1 MSNTLNLSILEKLL
15 ALQARLGVQFRMPGK
30 LGLSL
35 IDATWEGKGWA
46 DFHAVYSSQEEKQPR
61 TRRNVLLAIGELTSK
76 NLGILTDMPSSG
88 NITTNSSL
96 ALVGDTLL
104 RTVVTEVIFQN
115 RKGIS
120 VGQLADRVDSY
131 LTNQHLSNAGLDM
144 GLTPFIFMCP
154 NPLEGTGRK
163 LEYRSVRPLK
173 YVADAME
180 AIIASIHLES
190 GYTATSEFIR
200 RVLIDPYP
208 NLRIERRSRG
218 P

>member
-15 ALQARLGVQFRMPGK
+15 ALQARLGVQFRTPGK

-35 IDATWEGKGWA
+35 IDATWEGKDWA
-46 DFHAVYSSQEEKQPR
+46 DFHAAFSSQEERQPR
-61 TRRNVLLAIGELTSK
+61 TRRDMLLIIGEFTSGK
-76 NLGILTDMPSSG
+76 MSILKDMPPSG

-115 RKGIS
+115 QKGIS

-131 LTNQHLSNAGLDM
+131 LTNQHLSYAGLSM
-144 GLTPFIFMCP
+144 GLIPFIFMCT
-154 NPLEGTGRK
+154 NPLEGIERK
-163 LEYRSVRPLK
+163 LRYRNARPLK
-173 YVADAME
+173 YIADAME

-190 GYTATSEFIR
+190 GYTATSEFIK

-208 NLRIERRSRG
+208 NLRIERRS
-218 P
+218 